1 MQITE
6 MDKLI
11 QDRERLHSLR
21 RSLEDFRAGLE
32 ISKRPVDAWLKL
44 RLTRWIAETKDKIV
58 DISEEIAAEES
69 RIRRGAGQND
79 TAIMGR
85 RAEQR
90 ETDEPAGDHP
100 AAAADRGRDEADGG
114 EEHQRTGSQT
124 GVRGELVDMGA
135 VRRVAAKHAAG
146 GREYAKAGGSAE
158 SCLRMRY
165 GERHPGLRDWQK
177 QIMENDRRGKHEE
190 RITV

>member
-21 RSLEDFRAGLE
+21 RSLEEFRAGLE

-69 RIRRGAGQND
+69 RIRKGAGEND
-79 TAIMGR
+79 TVIMGR

-90 ETDEPAGDHP
+90 ETNEPAGDHP
-100 AAAADRGRDEADGG
+100 AAAADCGRDEADGG

>member
-85 RAEQR
+85 RTEQR

-114 EEHQRTGSQT
+114 EEHQRAGTAAGI
-124 GVRGELVDMGA
+124 RGELVDLGA

>member
-69 RIRRGAGQND
+69 RIRKGAGQND

-85 RAEQR
+85 RTEQR

-114 EEHQRTGSQT
+114 EEHQRSATAA

-146 GREYAKAGGSAE
+146 GREYARNGGTADE
-158 SCLRMRY
+158 ILRARFR
-165 GERHPGLRDWQK
+165 EKNGLRDWQQ
-177 QIMENDRRGKHEE
+177 QIMENDWHGKHEE
-190 RITV
+190 RITI

>member
-58 DISEEIAAEES
+58 NISEEIAAEES

-85 RAEQR
+85 RTEQR

-100 AAAADRGRDEADGG
+100 AAAADRGRDEEDGG
-114 EEHQRTGSQT
+114 EEHQRTAT
-124 GVRGELVDMGA
+124 AAGVRGELVDMGA

>member
-69 RIRRGAGQND
+69 RIRKGAGEND

-85 RAEQR
+85 RAGQR

-100 AAAADRGRDEADGG
+100 AAAADRRRDEEDGG
-114 EEHQRTGSQT
+114 EEHQRSATAA
-124 GVRGELVDMGA
+124 GVRGQLVDMGA

>member
-85 RAEQR
+85 RTEQR

-114 EEHQRTGSQT
+114 EEHQRTGSKT

>member
-21 RSLEDFRAGLE
+21 RSMEDFRAGLE

-85 RAEQR
+85 RTEQR

-114 EEHQRTGSQT
+114 EEHQRSGSQT
-124 GVRGELVDMGA
+124 GVRGQLVDMGA
-135 VRRVAAKHAAG
+135 VRRMAAKHAAG
-146 GREYAKAGGSAE
+146 SREYARNGGTADE
-158 SCLRMRY
+158 ILRARFR
-165 GERHPGLRDWQK
+165 EKNGLRDWQQ
-177 QIMENDRRGKHEE
+177 QIMENDWHGKHEE
-190 RITV
+190 RITI

>member
-69 RIRRGAGQND
+69 RIRKGAGEND

-100 AAAADRGRDEADGG
+100 AAAADRGRDEEDGG
-114 EEHQRTGSQT
+114 EEHQRSATAA
-124 GVRGELVDMGA
+124 GVRGQLVDMGA
-135 VRRVAAKHAAG
+135 VRGVAAKHAAG
-146 GREYAKAGGSAE
+146 GREYAKTGGSAE

>member
-135 VRRVAAKHAAG
+135 VRRLAAKHAAG